1 MTDSFLYTT
10 PTAEISRPLVEQL
23 TEEYQNRYGTYFG
36 EDSSAEM
43 NRYPPER
50 FAGPDGAF
58 VLLLRDGVP
67 IAGGAFMRY
76 DENTAEVKRVWTD
89 KNHRRQGLA
98 RRILAELEAQAERQ
112 GYTRLY
118 LTTGFRQPEARDLYL
133 ANGYAAL
140 FDVAADPEIYG
151 SLPFEKYLAGPP
163 PGYVPVL
170 VTPPEGGW
178 KQARA
183 AQLAKQA

>member
-1 MTDSFLYTT
+1 MTDSFLYTS

-23 TEEYQNRYGTYFG
+23 TDEYNSRYGEDFG
-36 EDSSAEM
+36 DSSAEM

-50 FAGPDGAF
+50 FAAPDGAF
-58 VLLLRDGVP
+58 VLLLRDGTP

-76 DENTAEVKRVWTD
+76 DETTAEMKRIWTD
-89 KNHRRQGLA
+89 KDHRRQGLA
-98 RRILAELEAQAERQ
+98 RLILVELEERARQ
-112 GYTRLY
+112 LGYGRLY
-118 LTTGFRQPEARDLYL
+118 LTTGFKQPEARHLYL
-133 ANGYAAL
+133 TTGYSAL

-151 SLPFEKYLAGPP
+151 SLPFEKFLSGPP
-163 PGYVPVL
+163 PGYVPTL

-178 KQARA
+178 KAARQ

>member
-10 PTAEISRPLVEQL
+10 STAELSRPLVEQL
-23 TEEYQNRYGTYFG
+23 TEEYHNRYGEYFG
-36 EDSSAEM
+36 EPSSAEM

-50 FAGPDGAF
+50 FAAPEGAW

-67 IAGGAFMRY
+67 IAGGALMRY
-76 DENTAEVKRVWTD
+76 DATTAEMKRIWTD
-89 KNHRRQGLA
+89 RDHRRQGLA
-98 RRILAELEAQAERQ
+98 RRILVELEQAAGKL
-112 GYTRLY
+112 GYSRIY

-133 ANGYAAL
+133 SNGYSAL
-140 FDVAADPEIYG
+140 FDVNADPEIYG
-151 SLPFEKYLAGPP
+151 SLPFEKFLAGPP
-163 PGYVPVL
+163 AGYVPVW